1 MRILDPKMFRKA
13 LEKQAQNK
21 IFEYTL
27 ELKKKN
33 QSTLFSMMN
42 CKGKDLDEK

>member
-1 MRILDPKMFRKA
+1 MRILDTKMFRKA

-27 ELKKKN
+27 EFKKKKK
-33 QSTLFSMMN
+33 SAYFVFY
-42 CKGKDLDEK
+42 DEL

>member
-1 MRILDPKMFRKA
+1 MRILDPKMFRNA

-27 ELKKKN
+27 ELKKK
-33 QSTLFSMMN
+33 STYFVFY
-42 CKGKDLDEK
+42 DEL

>member
-27 ELKKKN
+27 ELKKKK
-33 QSTLFSMMN
+33 SIYFVFY
-42 CKGKDLDEK
+42 DEL